1 MARRSLPIMLLL
13 IFFALAMDSA
23 RGDSPTMDE
32 QNHIA
37 RGLAYLRTGDPRLS
51 TEHPPLVNSLCALP
65 LLTQPVRLPTD
76 DWSWSAGEWYR
87 FADQLLWHANDD
99 AERIVFLARLP
110 VMFLGLL
117 LGAFLYRATRWWVG
131 EAAGGTES
139 YVPVVAL
146 LLYVFDPNILA
157 HSHYVTTDLGATA
170 FVFLAAAA
178 LWRAARSD
186 FQLGPVVLAGG
197 AYGLALSAK
206 LSAVVFGPIFAL
218 VAVASLFGRWQ
229 QCRRDNRANQ
239 WLRAWLRLGVF
250 YPLSALVVVWAVF
263 GLDWGPLIEG
273 GPAVPMPAFWRGV
286 EIILD
291 FSAGGRPAFLL
302 GRFSVDGFWN
312 YFPVALAVKTPLPTL
327 LLLAWA
333 VGMFLVRCVSCLKNR
348 TRGSVCG
355 ALPASAFLLVP
366 AVFYFVVSTQ
376 SAVNLGY
383 RHLLPILPFLFA
395 FIATQLASS
404 RIPRYIVLL
413 LLLWLVVS
421 NLLIFPHYVSFFN
434 EIVGP
439 ENGYQVLV
447 DSNVDWGQDLK
458 RLRQWMDQ
466 QGVERVK
473 LAWFGSAYPEYYGVQ
488 YDPLPGLPHH
498 FDLWDSPPFDPAA
511 PEPGV
516 YAISVSNLQELYRQD
531 EEKTVFAW
539 FRGRE
544 PDDRVG
550 YSVLIYR
557 VGAQ

>member
-1 MARRSLPIMLLL
+1 MARRNLPVLLLL
-13 IFFALAMDSA
+13 IFFALTMDSA

-51 TEHPPLVNSLCALP
+51 TEHPPLVNILCALP
-65 LLTQPVRLPTD
+65 LLTEPVHLPTD
-76 DWSWSAGEWYR
+76 DWSWRAGEWYR
-87 FADQLLWHANDD
+87 FADQLLWHANND

-117 LGAFLYRATRWWVG
+117 LGAFLYRATRWWVVK
-131 EAAGGTES
+131 AAGGTGS
-139 YVPVVAL
+139 YLPVVAL

-157 HSHYVTTDLGATA
+157 HSHYVTTDLGGTA
-170 FVFLAAAA
+170 FIFLAAAA
-178 LWRAARSD
+178 LWRAVRSG
-186 FQLGPVVLAGG
+186 FRLGPVVLAGG

-218 VAVASLFGRWQ
+218 LAVASLFGRWQ
-229 QCRRDNRANQ
+229 QCRRESRVNQ
-239 WLRAWLRLGVF
+239 WVRAWLRLGVL
-250 YPLSALVVVWAVF
+250 YPLSALAVVWAVF
-263 GLDWGPLIEG
+263 GFDWGPLIEG
-273 GPAVPMPAFWRGV
+273 GPAVPMPVFWRGV
-286 EIILD
+286 EIIFD

-302 GRFSVDGFWN
+302 GRFSVEGFWN

-333 VGMFLVRCVSCLKNR
+333 VGTFLVRCVSCLKNR
-348 TRGSVCG
+348 TGDPACS
-355 ALPASAFLLVP
+355 ALRATAFLLIP
-366 AVFYFVVSTQ
+366 AIFYFAVSTQ

-395 FIATQLASS
+395 FIAAQLASS
-404 RIPRYIVLL
+404 RIPRYILFL
-413 LLLWLVVS
+413 LLLWLVAG
-421 NLLIFPHYVSFFN
+421 NLLIFPHYLSFFN

-439 ENGYQVLV
+439 ENGYEVLV

-458 RLRQWMDQ
+458 RLRQWMDE

-473 LAWFGSAYPEYYGVQ
+473 LAWFGSAYPDYYGVQ

-516 YAISVSNLQELYRQD
+516 YAISVSNLQELHRKD

-539 FRGRE
+539 FRARE

-550 YSVLIYR
+550 YSVLIYE
-557 VGAQ
+557 VP